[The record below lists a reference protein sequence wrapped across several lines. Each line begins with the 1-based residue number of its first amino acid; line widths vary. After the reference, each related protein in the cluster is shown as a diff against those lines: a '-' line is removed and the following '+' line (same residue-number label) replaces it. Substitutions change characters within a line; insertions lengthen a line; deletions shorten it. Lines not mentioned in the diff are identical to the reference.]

1 MNHHFEPRDF
11 KSDFSKCWLP
21 SMPGEDFSLA
31 LQLECRK
38 IGLSGVQES
47 FVAGRAL
54 SVFDSISAEAFL
66 NKRLIKPLAMTS
78 GQLFELRIE
87 TGIREPASQLRVYL
101 HLDAERLHISG
112 VMVRFKDLTGTRQE
126 IRDRQNTDIFLAVMK
141 YRAAAK
147 NQFQNC
153 VEFGGKIE

>member
-1 MNHHFEPRDF
+1 
-11 KSDFSKCWLP
+11 
-21 SMPGEDFSLA
+21 MPGEDLSLA
-31 LQLECRK
+31 LRFECRR
-38 IGLSGVQES
+38 IGLSGVQEN
-47 FVAGRAL
+47 FVVGRAL
-54 SVFDSISAEAFL
+54 SVFSSITADAFV

-78 GQLFELRIE
+78 GQLFELRIA
-87 TGIREPASQLRVYL
+87 TGISEPASQLRVYL
-101 HLDAERLHISG
+101 HLDAECLHISG

-126 IRDRQNTDIFLAVMK
+126 IRDRQHTDIFLAVMK